1 MPFAYS
7 QPMIPRI
14 PYAQQ
19 PQDAGFG
26 TLSNYGA
33 PAPTMFSDPGANALS
48 VANINANAA
57 MGLAPPNS
65 AGLFSTGLQID
76 PAFSGI
82 AAGATGIPSAGGGS
96 IWDNF
101 LTKNGNQGWGG
112 MALGTLGG
120 MANLYLGLKQYGLA
134 KKQLEEG
141 KRQFELNYDA
151 QRKLTNSQLEDR
163 QRARVASNP
172 GGYESVGSY
181 MDRNGI
187 K

>member
-1 MPFAYS
+1 MTYAYS
-7 QPMIPRI
+7 QPFS

-19 PQDAGFG
+19 PQGAGFG
-26 TLSNYGA
+26 TLFNYGA
-33 PAPTMFSDPGANALS
+33 PAPAMFTDPGANALN
-48 VANINANAA
+48 VANINANAT
-57 MGLAPPNS
+57 MGLAPVNS
-65 AGLFSTGLQID
+65 ASMFSTGLQVD
-76 PAFSGI
+76 PAFSGV
-82 AAGATGIPSAGGGS
+82 AAGATGIPAEGGGLFG
-96 IWDNF
+96 DTPF
-101 LTKNGNQGWGG
+101 LTRDGNQGWGN
-112 MALGTLGG
+112 MALGAIGG

-134 KKQLEEG
+134 KQQLAEG

>member
-1 MPFAYS
+1 MNDYNGVPQYNYLGSFGSYGQPA
-7 QPMIPRI
+7 PMINMQ
-14 PYAQQ
+14 AAGFSGQQ
-19 PQDAGFG
+19 PNLLSGGFG
-26 TLSNYGA
+26 ADLVQPNGGGFNLGANSFGNVGA
-33 PAPTMFSDPGANALS
+33 PAT
-48 VANINANAA
+48 
-57 MGLAPPNS
+57 
-65 AGLFSTGLQID
+65 
-76 PAFSGI
+76 
-82 AAGATGIPSAGGGS
+82 AGGGS
-96 IWDNF
+96 MWDNF
-101 LTKNGNQGWGG
+101 LTKDGNQGWGG
-112 MALGTLGG
+112 MALGAIGG

-134 KKQLEEG
+134 KQQLAEG